1 MRGGGGGVEGCWW
14 SGVVSSFSIAKFS
27 RAAGVPPVQNS
38 ARGRG
43 TRPQN
48 NVKRY
53 LDGKRGGKGAWRGL
67 KIGQGVQA
75 GGSAATIIQSSAN
88 IGRTAVVKE
97 FQPEYIR
104 GRYTEAWPMMTT
116 RYDDNFPLEQ

>member
-1 MRGGGGGVEGCWW
+1 MEGCWW

-53 LDGKRGGKGAWRGL
+53 LDGKRGGKGAWRG
-67 KIGQGVQA
+67 VEDRS
-75 GGSAATIIQSSAN
+75 GGSGWGFCGKHHS
-88 IGRTAVVKE
+88 E
-97 FQPEYIR
+97 FSEY
-104 GRYTEAWPMMTT
+104 WPYSGSQRVPT
-116 RYDDNFPLEQ
+116 